1 MTSRCTAAID
11 VNTAMASSVNCVGL
25 TSIMSTKDAAV
36 ALGVIRTRSARNT
49 VTNNQSASDVS
60 EAISS
65 PVIRM
70 LPVVPNRISNIKAV
84 KDTGTCRRNQFHR
97 FTASV

>member
-1 MTSRCTAAID
+1 
-11 VNTAMASSVNCVGL
+11 
-25 TSIMSTKDAAV
+25 MSTNAAAA

-49 VTNNQSASDVS
+49 VTNNQSASVVS

-84 KDTGTCRRNQFHR
+84 KGTGTCP
-97 FTASV
+97 VC